1 MSTLE
6 EKLKEIEARFQ
17 NTRPRTLSNAVE
29 WYSAYADLE
38 ALIAMLR
45 KCREQRLESTMG
57 LFQGDVEG
65 INKAEAEDD
74 AELLK
79 LAQGEGK

>member
-45 KCREQRLESTMG
+45 KRDEQLRREIVKHIKNPW
-57 LFQGDVEG
+57 QGVTAMEQY
-65 INKAEAEDD
+65 D
-74 AELLK
+74 AELLA
-79 LAQGEGK
+79 LAKGDQ

>member
-45 KCREQRLESTMG
+45 KRDEQLRREIVKHIKNPW
-57 LFQGDVEG
+57 QGVTAMEQY
-65 INKAEAEDD
+65 D
-74 AELLK
+74 AELLA
-79 LAQGEGK
+79 LAQEDQ

>member
-45 KCREQRLESTMG
+45 KRDEQLRREIVKHIKNPW
-57 LFQGDVEG
+57 QGVTAMEQY
-65 INKAEAEDD
+65 D
-74 AELLK
+74 AELLA
-79 LAQGEGK
+79 LAQGE